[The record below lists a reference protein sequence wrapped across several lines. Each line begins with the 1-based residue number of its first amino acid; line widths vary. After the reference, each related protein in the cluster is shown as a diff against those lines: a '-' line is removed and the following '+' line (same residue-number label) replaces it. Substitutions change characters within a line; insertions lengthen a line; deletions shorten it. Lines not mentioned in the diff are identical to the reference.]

1 MKININFL
9 IQKIVGTIIGTLFF
23 GFVVFF
29 VSYISLNLFIS
40 INPYFLFLIAILLS
54 SINTISSNYEK
65 EKTRKITRYLSEF
78 SQFILWFSLMYLIL
92 STAIYLLNL
101 VVKIPID
108 YLITIYIIIIPTIT
122 IYGYIKAHKI
132 KIKEHNLFI
141 KNLKEEITIIHF
153 SDVHIGS
160 IRGEKLLKDIVSK
173 INSTDAEI
181 AILSGDLADGSTP
194 IGIDDF
200 SPLKDSKVPIIFTPG
215 NHDYYPGLEN
225 VIKAAE
231 NANMKVLFNNKIE
244 FKGLSI
250 YGFFVSSTLKP
261 GVTIENSNDFSMI
274 NPNDVNIVIN
284 HFPVFWEEFK
294 GMGVDIQFSG
304 HTHGGQFY
312 PIRFLIR
319 GMFKYVRGIF
329 KDGNQY
335 LVVSD
340 GVGTYQ
346 APIRWGTD
354 SEILLLKLKRK
365 LL

>member
-1 MKININFL
+1 MKINLNFL
-9 IQKIVGTIIGTLFF
+9 IQEVFKTMVFGFILFF
-23 GFVVFF
+23 VA
-29 VSYISLNLFIS
+29 YISLNLFIS
-40 INPYFLFLIAILLS
+40 INIYYLFLIAILLS
-54 SINTISSNYEK
+54 IINTISSGYEK

-78 SQFILWFSLMYLIL
+78 SQILLWFSLMYLIL
-92 STAIYLLNL
+92 SIAIYLLNL
-101 VVKIPID
+101 IVKIPIN
-108 YLITIYIIIIPTIT
+108 YLIIIYSLIIPIIT
-122 IYGYIKAHKI
+122 IYGYIKGHKI
-132 KIKEHNLFI
+132 KIKEYDLFI
-141 KNLKEEITIIHF
+141 KNLKEEINIIHF

-194 IGIDDF
+194 IEVDDF
-200 SPLKDSKVPIIFTPG
+200 SPLKDSKIPIIFTPG

-231 NANMKVLFNNKIE
+231 NANLKVLFNDKIE

-250 YGFFVSSTLKP
+250 HGFFVSSILKP
-261 GVTIENSNDFSMI
+261 GVSIENSNDFSMI
-274 NPNDVNIVIN
+274 NSDDVNIVIN
-284 HFPVFWEEFK
+284 HFPVFWDEFK
-294 GMGVDIQFSG
+294 NMGVDIQLSG

-319 GMFKYVRGIF
+319 IMFKYVRGIF
-329 KDGNQY
+329 KEDNKY

-354 SEILLLKLKRK
+354 SEIILLRLKKILE
-365 LL
+365 